1 MLKEQPQRRRGQL
14 KLKNRGMLGNLHGSA
29 YWTNIIWILDK
40 YDLDF
45 GQINFATLKAHQ
57 QRRRGQLKLKTRW
70 MLGNLHGSAYW
81 TNMIWILDKYDLDF
95 GQI

>member
-1 MLKEQPQRRRGQL
+1 MIHLAMLKEQQQRRRGQL
-14 KLKNRGMLGNLHGSA
+14 KLKTRWMLGNLHGSA

-57 QRRRGQLKLKTRW
+57 QRRCSRLPDRGK
-70 MLGNLHGSAYW
+70 LGNLDGSPYW
-81 TNMIWILDKYDLDF
+81 TS
-95 GQI
+95 